1 MQPDSIVYPGM
12 STLTRILQCPQKK
25 SIYRIINP
33 SLFDVSLRDGIQSA
47 NPVHYPTNI
56 KRDIFRTIFHTYYP
70 DKMEIGS
77 IVSPKVLPIMADTV
91 DLHEYVMDYLED
103 KPSATKPF
111 VLVPNHAYLKAAI
124 HSGMYHFSFITSVSN
139 AFQLKNTRKTI
150 DEVKRE
156 LKEMEETLNCYQRTH
171 HRKLYISCIDE
182 CPLTGKID
190 HDFIVRE
197 ILYYHTHYDFSE
209 ICLSDTMGTLTSEN
223 FKYIIDTIRVFGIP
237 TYKLSLHLHMSETNQ
252 DDIRRM
258 IWHCFDKGIRKF
270 DVSFLTEGG
279 CSVTMGKQALSNLT
293 YDYFYEVVDKYI
305 ERKIDRD
312 QSA

>member
-156 LKEMEETLNCYQRTH
+156 LKEM
-171 HRKLYISCIDE
+171 DE
-182 CPLTGKID
+182 P
-190 HDFIVRE
+190 VE
-197 ILYYHTHYDFSE
+197 IELKTISE
-209 ICLSDTMGTLTSEN
+209 IKLATSYVPSQTLT
-223 FKYIIDTIRVFGIP
+223 T
-237 TYKLSLHLHMSETNQ
+237 
-252 DDIRRM
+252 
-258 IWHCFDKGIRKF
+258 
-270 DVSFLTEGG
+270 SFIK
-279 CSVTMGKQALSNLT
+279 S
-293 YDYFYEVVDKYI
+293 
-305 ERKIDRD
+305 
-312 QSA
+312 